1 VNQAHLPEAALT
13 RTRHTGRT
21 VFAAVAL
28 SALALSAGFAA
39 DRVLLAEPTSDFTTG
54 AGPRVA
60 PHPSGS
66 PITPRTERTDDIAE
80 SAAPLK
86 PVRRETT
93 PPPRRIIRTTSP
105 PAAAPSRRPAA
116 TTLVAEAEE
125 AVIRLTNEAR
135 ARAGCPAVRFDA
147 RLRTAARRHSM
158 DMGLHD
164 YFGHDSRD
172 GDTFA
177 DRITDAGYPRP
188 GAENIARGYRTAAA
202 VMDGWMDS
210 AGHRANILNCG
221 LRTIGVGMYD
231 GPGGPWWTQD
241 FGWP

>member
-1 VNQAHLPEAALT
+1 
-13 RTRHTGRT
+13 

-39 DRVLLAEPTSDFTTG
+39 DRVLLTEPASDFTIR
-54 AGPRVA
+54 ARPQVA
-60 PHPSGS
+60 PPGTSS
-66 PITPRTERTDDIAE
+66 PLTPQTERTEDIARPP
-80 SAAPLK
+80 APLK

-93 PPPRRIIRTTSP
+93 PPPRRISRTTSP
-105 PAAAPSRRPAA
+105 PAATPERRPPAA
-116 TTLVAEAEE
+116 TASAEAEE

-135 ARAGCPAVRFDA
+135 AKAGCPAVRFDA

-158 DMGLHD
+158 DMGVHD
-164 YFGHDSRD
+164 FFSHDSRN

-177 DRITDAGYPRP
+177 DRITAAGYPRP

-202 VMDGWMDS
+202 VMKGWMDS

-221 LRTIGVGMYD
+221 LHAIGVGRYD